1 MHVLA
6 QAIESV
12 TEIPWLFSAAAARRA
27 SSVCIPATNREER
40 RRPIEEASEKRRME
54 VFRDSAMN
62 VLRRKGISGR
72 GQPVILAQLR
82 LRLQKAPKQNALR
95 LHSRLHSLTGRLSEN
110 SKDN

>member
-1 MHVLA
+1 
-6 QAIESV
+6 
-12 TEIPWLFSAAAARRA
+12 
-27 SSVCIPATNREER
+27 
-40 RRPIEEASEKRRME
+40 ME

-110 SKDN
+110 SKDNYTDLGASYSCIARLEKNIPRAICLRGQRDTLQEQ